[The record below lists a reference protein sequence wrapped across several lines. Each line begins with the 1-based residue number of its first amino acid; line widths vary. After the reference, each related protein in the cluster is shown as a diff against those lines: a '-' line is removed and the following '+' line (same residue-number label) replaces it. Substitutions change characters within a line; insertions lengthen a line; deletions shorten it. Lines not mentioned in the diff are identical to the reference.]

1 MTSAQAESLR
11 TRGGGSLG
19 SDGAG
24 KALQGGEGL
33 CAGAADKGLAETDP
47 EVWEIIS
54 AERRRQVGAAGIR
67 VRCKPCQRW
76 FLVLWRPF

>member
-11 TRGGGSLG
+11 TRGGGLLG

-24 KALQGGEGL
+24 KALQGGEDL
-33 CAGAADKGLAETDP
+33 CAGAADKGLFETDP

-54 AERRRQVGAAGIR
+54 AERRRQVGAAGVCVGCISFQ
-67 VRCKPCQRW
+67 PW
-76 FLVLWRPF
+76 FRLLW